1 MVKMIKVEELI
12 PSLYVIDVSNTWNKY
27 LSLNRKSYICN
38 EELVRIFRQSGMEKI
53 YVDTAK
59 SKVVLDEIKPAVVP
73 KAKISFQEEFKKSEL
88 IYTQA
93 KSAVTEILTDI
104 KQGNKQVINKANDT
118 VLSIIDGIL
127 LNKYVLVGL
136 GLMRQKS
143 SYIFEHAVSSCVQMI
158 AFAAE
163 YGFDKDKQIELGVGA
178 MLQDIGMLNIPSQI
192 LNKPGRLSSRD
203 EMEIRKHVDYGCSIL
218 EDIPGIAESTLLM
231 SGEHHERLNG
241 SGYPNSKKNDEI
253 SKVGKMAAIVDVYN
267 AVTTDRGYKKGL
279 SPSIALADI
288 LSRAKN
294 HFDAELV
301 QTFIKAIGI
310 YPFGT
315 LLSLTNSLIGLVVN
329 PNNDDLLH
337 PGLLIIYNPI
347 QGGLIKP
354 YSLRLVNHQDDPR
367 YRISRVVAKEE
378 LLLRQE
384 DIYKM
389 VSATSF

>member
-1 MVKMIKVEELI
+1 MC
-12 PSLYVIDVSNTWNKY
+12 T
-27 LSLNRKSYICN
+27 
-38 EELVRIFRQSGMEKI
+38 
-53 YVDTAK
+53 
-59 SKVVLDEIKPAVVP
+59 
-73 KAKISFQEEFKKSEL
+73 
-88 IYTQA
+88 TQ
-93 KSAVTEILTDI
+93 
-104 KQGNKQVINKANDT
+104 
-118 VLSIIDGIL
+118 L
-127 LNKYVLVGL
+127 L
-136 GLMRQKS
+136 
-143 SYIFEHAVSSCVQMI
+143 
-158 AFAAE
+158 
-163 YGFDKDKQIELGVGA
+163 QIE
-178 MLQDIGMLNIPSQI
+178 
-192 LNKPGRLSSRD
+192 
-203 EMEIRKHVDYGCSIL
+203 
-218 EDIPGIAESTLLM
+218 
-231 SGEHHERLNG
+231 
-241 SGYPNSKKNDEI
+241 
-253 SKVGKMAAIVDVYN
+253 
-267 AVTTDRGYKKGL
+267 VTKKGL